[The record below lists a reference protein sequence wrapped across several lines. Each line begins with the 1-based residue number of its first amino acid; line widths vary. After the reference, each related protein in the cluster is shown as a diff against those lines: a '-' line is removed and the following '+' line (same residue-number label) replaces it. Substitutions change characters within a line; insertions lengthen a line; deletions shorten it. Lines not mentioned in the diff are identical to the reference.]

1 MIVNRNLTATTTLQ
15 SDYISVK
22 YISSI
27 INRSET
33 NDVLIQF
40 DESVFNPKTCLTVLA
55 GAEYNFEKE
64 DIKNVE
70 TIYFKSSANTA
81 DFVVIGFDNE
91 R

>member
-40 DESVFNPKTCLTVLA
+40 DESVFNPKTCLTVF
-55 GAEYNFEKE
+55 GWCR
-64 DIKNVE
+64 I
-70 TIYFKSSANTA
+70 
-81 DFVVIGFDNE
+81 
-91 R
+91 